1 MVDVGNIKPVIP
13 STPKR
18 SVGKV
23 NREGR
28 EPESDNQHKNQQS
41 KRSNNSDDDGIKHI
55 DEYV

>member
-28 EPESDNQHKNQQS
+28 V
-41 KRSNNSDDDGIKHI
+41 G
-55 DEYV
+55 